1 MTQPDNN
8 NPIHTDF
15 EEIDLREIFNTLHK
29 RRFTIIA
36 VTVICMLISG
46 ILSFFV
52 IDPVYEASTVISV
65 NQQQDTRQATGDI
78 EDVVQELG
86 EIPQMSV
93 EACQHQ
99 VKSPSILQAT
109 IKELGLDCKRRE
121 LSESIKTE
129 NPKGTNLITI
139 TVSNS
144 DPEQAASV
152 ANTIR
157 EKVVANVN
165 IINARKMERSLGMM
179 EKELLAKEEEQLKL
193 ATEDLKNYKLQ
204 SRSIEFLTT
213 QLQQKNEDLALFQ
226 SQIIGAEIQQGALR
240 QGIQQ
245 EKKNIENTPAT
256 ITTNSSA
263 QGILSLQ
270 TNGLDIQNGQVTSE
284 NLNEAY
290 VAAVNSYN
298 EKSTALAGTES
309 AIATARQKTGQ
320 LEAEIRELEGELINN
335 QIEEK
340 KLQDE
345 VDRRE
350 KVVTLLTSKIA
361 DLKITQAIDIAE
373 NNITTVADAIAPET
387 PVKPK
392 KALNIA
398 IAAVLGLMLSTFA
411 VFFMEYMRNGE
422 EQKEIKGPKTV

>member
-1 MTQPDNN
+1 MTQPKNN
-8 NPIHTDF
+8 NPVYADY
-15 EEIDLREIFNTLHK
+15 EEIDLRQIFNTLHK
-29 RRFTIIA
+29 RRYIIISVTI
-36 VTVICMLISG
+36 ICMLISG
-46 ILSFFV
+46 IFSFF
-52 IDPVYEASTVISV
+52 IADPVYEASTVISV
-65 NQQQDTRQATGDI
+65 NQQQDTREATGDI

-86 EIPQMSV
+86 EIPRMSV
-93 EACQHQ
+93 EACQQQ
-99 VKSPSILQAT
+99 VKSPAILQAT
-109 IKELGLDCKRRE
+109 IKELGLNCKRKELRE
-121 LSESIKTE
+121 NIKTD

-144 DPEQAASV
+144 DPELAASI

-165 IINARKMERSLGMM
+165 VINARKVERSLAMM
-179 EKELLAKEEEQLKL
+179 EKELLKKEENELKV
-193 ATEDLKNYKLQ
+193 ANEELKAYKLQ
-204 SRSIEFLTT
+204 TRSIEFLTT

-226 SQIIGAEIQQGALR
+226 SQSIGAEIQRDALR

-245 EKKNIENTPAT
+245 EKQNIANTPAT

-263 QGILSLQ
+263 QGLLSVE
-270 TNGLDIQNGQVTSE
+270 TNGLDIKNGQVTSE
-284 NLNEAY
+284 NLNDAY
-290 VAAVNSYN
+290 VAAVQSYN
-298 EKSTALAGTES
+298 EKVATLAGIES
-309 AIATARQKTGQ
+309 AIATAWQKTSQLEEEIRQ
-320 LEAEIRELEGELINN
+320 LEAELINN

-340 KLQDE
+340 RLQDE

-350 KVVTLLTSKIA
+350 KVVSLLTSKIA

-373 NNITTVADAIAPET
+373 NNITTVGEAIAPET

-411 VFFMEYMRNGE
+411 VLFIEYMKNGE
-422 EQKEIKGPKTV
+422 EPKKAQ